1 MTLKNYELTFKMVKT
16 IVEKR
21 TVRTELDSDD
31 IAILAQV
38 HKFEY
43 KELP

>member
-16 IVEKR
+16 TVEKR
-21 TVRTELDSDD
+21 TVRTELDSDE
-31 IAILAQV
+31 IALLAQV

-43 KELP
+43 KEI

>member
-21 TVRTELDSDD
+21 TIRTELDSDD
-31 IAILAQV
+31 IAIMAQV

-43 KELP
+43 KEI

>member
-1 MTLKNYELTFKMVKT
+1 MLKNYEITFKMVKT

-21 TVRTELDSDD
+21 TIRTELDSDD

-43 KELP
+43 KEIP

>member
-1 MTLKNYELTFKMVKT
+1 MVKT

-21 TVRTELDSDD
+21 TIRTELDSDD

-43 KELP
+43 KEIP

>member
-21 TVRTELDSDD
+21 TVRTELDSDE
-31 IAILAQV
+31 IQLLAQT
-38 HKFEY
+38 HHFEF
-43 KELP
+43 KEI

>member
-21 TVRTELDSDD
+21 TVRTELDSDE
-31 IAILAQV
+31 IALLAQV

-43 KELP
+43 KEIP

>member
-1 MTLKNYELTFKMVKT
+1 MVKT

-21 TVRTELDSDD
+21 TIRTELDSDD

-43 KELP
+43 KEI